1 MTADTSRRSCGALVT
16 GRNGGL
22 GRLGADS
29 CRNTARPGDKFR
41 CPAAHSV
48 PSTRNIRTTK
58 LLLSRRLHRQSM
70 GVPRRRAAFPRT
82 PSTFAIA

>member
-16 GRNGGL
+16 GDNGGL
-22 GRLGADS
+22 GLLGADT

-48 PSTRNIRTTK
+48 AVDEEHP
-58 LLLSRRLHRQSM
+58 HDQAPP
-70 GVPRRRAAFPRT
+70 VPAF
-82 PSTFAIA
+82 A